1 MSPIRPSLYRSA
13 RWAVICVLLALS
25 AAHSANAQLARKAKR
40 DKGPR
45 ALGLLELSADGKAR
59 LIPVAIMIDGKFY
72 DAGAYKASP
81 VPLALWGETVYEA
94 ERTGVSQGLFTVG
107 DAIKAGGSWFGDGK
121 WQPAGSAP
129 NKPTDKKPKLD
140 DDEAGPPR
148 LRRPDSDKPKASTP
162 PAAPPEAKA
171 PPAPTSTTPGSTTPG
186 STPPTAPAPSAPAPS
201 KDPSD
206 QAATDEGQSPTTP
219 TAPKNTTANDED
231 PNRPV
236 LGRGK
241 IQTLGS
247 TQHPAPASAGSGP
260 AAKAAP
266 NKTATNRSAGSQPTG
281 AGTKTTQLIPAISDA
296 GGPDPRPYAYDL
308 KPDEEQ
314 KIRKKMLATASDL
327 VLARAKPGSVAPS
340 SATRVAARPGAPAKH
355 EVTGP
360 QPIFDNVQFHA
371 FDLWNTN
378 EPVFILSGQ
387 AQMAKPRA
395 TSTDVGSEL
404 TYYITLVVK
413 EDIYGDLRKLNAT
426 LTDSLHLDQTP
437 RLELIDAVDADGDG
451 RGELL
456 FRQIS
461 DAGAAW
467 AVYRAGADRL
477 FPLFEGT
484 P

>member
-1 MSPIRPSLYRSA
+1 MVVSPIRPSLYRSA
-13 RWAVICVLLALS
+13 RWAVICALLALS
-25 AAHSANAQLARKAKR
+25 VAHFANAQLARKAKR

-59 LIPVAIMIDGKFY
+59 LIPIAIMIDGKFY

-107 DAIKAGGSWFGDGK
+107 DAIKAGDSWFGDGK
-121 WQPAGSAP
+121 WQPAGSAA
-129 NKPTDKKPKLD
+129 KKHTEKKPKLD
-140 DDEAGPPR
+140 DDDAGPPR
-148 LRRPDSDKPKASTP
+148 LRRPDSDKPNASTP

-171 PPAPTSTTPGSTTPG
+171 PPAPTSTTPGSTL
-186 STPPTAPAPSAPAPS
+186 PTAPTPSAPAPS
-201 KDPSD
+201 RNPSD
-206 QAATDEGQSPTTP
+206 KAATDEDQSPTTP

-236 LGRGK
+236 LARGK
-241 IQTLGS
+241 IETLGS
-247 TQHPAPASAGSGP
+247 TQHPAPASTASGR

-266 NKTATNRSAGSQPTG
+266 NKTAANRSAGSRPTG
-281 AGTKTTQLIPAISDA
+281 ASTRTTQLIPAISDA

-314 KIRKKMLATASDL
+314 KTRKKMLAMASDL
-327 VLARAKPGSVAPS
+327 VLARARPGSLAPS
-340 SATRVAARPGAPAKH
+340 TTTKVAVRPGAPAKH
-355 EVTGP
+355 AVPGP
-360 QPIFDNVQFHA
+360 QPVFDNVEFHA
-371 FDLWNTN
+371 FDLWSTN

-387 AQMAKPRA
+387 AQMAKPPA
-395 TSTDVGSEL
+395 TSTEVGSDL

-413 EDIYGDLRKLNAT
+413 EDIYGDLRKLSAT

-467 AVYRAGADRL
+467 GVYRAGADQL